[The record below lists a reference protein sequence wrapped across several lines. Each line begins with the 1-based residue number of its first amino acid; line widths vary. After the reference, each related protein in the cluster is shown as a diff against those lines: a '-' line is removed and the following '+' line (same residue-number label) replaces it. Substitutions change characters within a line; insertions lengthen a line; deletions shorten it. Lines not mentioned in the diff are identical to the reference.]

1 VATTLPIFQP
11 TPIFKDRTDYRQVLI
26 REMDAGKIPLSL
38 GRDCPVKCEFCYELD
53 HSYRETLDPPKTSDE
68 DWKFILEYISRK
80 PTDPTQFWCLG
91 GNEFMEWTDLFLH
104 PKAMEWVEDFLKYT
118 DKSIQFFTVGFVHVP
133 KIHQLAAQYPGRI
146 NFELSVIT
154 LSDYRQRLMP
164 HAPSVKHLMKVLDG
178 PAVSS
183 ANFYAFDQYTMSKD
197 AATISAINQQCV
209 LWMGTL
215 TPVRGLKEE
224 TASLMRQGRK
234 FLPEEATRIYH
245 LGLPN
250 LQTIH
255 TESYT
260 TAFLSRRRIVSLF
273 DSLELQKKDTVVM
286 AGSVHKILTMFR
298 KNRAKF
304 LYVPNALLSGDSD
317 CTVLLTF
324 DDIARRLTTE
334 KVVHVPKCIM
344 QSGRGPYTDITGVSL
359 EQLTLKVLL
368 PVWLTAVL
376 LAATL
381 PRSMSVGAVVTLQ
394 VLVIVILTRKV
405 GAGVTVSACAA
416 PRVAPRAMMAS
427 LARSC
432 LFMMC
437 RLSCG
442 MPRGLKGRVNESG
455 GATTM
460 NRKVVIAVGA
470 NLRSE
475 YPWQTSF

>member
-1 VATTLPIFQP
+1 MLQAAPIF
-11 TPIFKDRTDYRQVLI
+11 TKNDYRDVLR

-53 HSYRETLDPPKTSDE
+53 HSYRETLDPPKTTDE
-68 DWKFILEYISRK
+68 DWKYILDYISRK
-80 PTDPTQFWCLG
+80 PTDPKQFWCLG

-133 KIHQLAAQYPGRI
+133 KIHQLVAQYPGRI

-183 ANFYAFDQYTMSKD
+183 ANFYAFDANTMSKD
-197 AATISAINQQCV
+197 AMEISKVNQKCV

-234 FLPEEATRIYH
+234 HLAEEALRTYDAA
-245 LGLPN
+245 LPN

-255 TESYT
+255 TEAYI
-260 TAFLSRRRIVSLF
+260 TAFLSRKRIISLF
-273 DSLELQKKDTVVM
+273 DSLELEKKDTLVT
-286 AGSVHKILTMFR
+286 GWSVSKILSMYR
-298 KNRAKF
+298 KNKARV
-304 LYVPNALLSGDSD
+304 LYVPNAMLSGDSD

-334 KVVHVPKCIM
+334 KVIHVPKCIM
-344 QSGRGPYTDITGVSL
+344 QSGRGPFTDITGVTL
-359 EQLTLKVLL
+359 DQFTEKTGVRVKVLHKVDTRFANEQLYRNGSLQNYVENYVRNPMTQ
-368 PVWLTAVL
+368 PYEA
-376 LAATL
+376 L
-381 PRSMSVGAVVTLQ
+381 PRPA
-394 VLVIVILTRKV
+394 
-405 GAGVTVSACAA
+405 
-416 PRVAPRAMMAS
+416 
-427 LARSC
+427 
-432 LFMMC
+432 
-437 RLSCG
+437 
-442 MPRGLKGRVNESG
+442 
-455 GATTM
+455 
-460 NRKVVIAVGA
+460 
-470 NLRSE
+470 
-475 YPWQTSF
+475 

>member
-1 VATTLPIFQP
+1 MP
-11 TPIFKDRTDYRQVLI
+11 TPIPMLQAAPIFTKNDYRDVLR

-68 DWKFILEYISRK
+68 DWKYILDYISKK
-80 PTDPTQFWCLG
+80 PTDPKQFWCLG

-133 KIHQLAAQYPGRI
+133 KIHQLVAQYPGRI

-183 ANFYAFDQYTMSKD
+183 ANFYAFDANTMSKD
-197 AATISAINQQCV
+197 AMEISKINQKCV

-234 FLPEEATRIYH
+234 HLAEEALRIYDAA
-245 LGLPN
+245 LPN

-255 TESYT
+255 TEAYI
-260 TAFLSRRRIVSLF
+260 TAFLSRKRIISLF
-273 DSLELQKKDTVVM
+273 DSLELDKKDTLVT
-286 AGSVHKILTMFR
+286 GWSVSKILSMYR
-298 KNRAKF
+298 KNKARV
-304 LYVPNALLSGDSD
+304 LYVPNAMLSGDSD

-334 KVVHVPKCIM
+334 KVIHVPKCIM
-344 QSGRGPYTDITGVSL
+344 QSGRGPYTDITGVTL
-359 EQLTLKVLL
+359 EQFTEKTGVKVKVLHKVDTRFANEQL
-368 PVWLTAVL
+368 YRNGSLQNYVENYIRNPLVQSYEA
-376 LAATL
+376 L
-381 PRSMSVGAVVTLQ
+381 PRPA
-394 VLVIVILTRKV
+394 
-405 GAGVTVSACAA
+405 
-416 PRVAPRAMMAS
+416 
-427 LARSC
+427 
-432 LFMMC
+432 
-437 RLSCG
+437 
-442 MPRGLKGRVNESG
+442 
-455 GATTM
+455 
-460 NRKVVIAVGA
+460 
-470 NLRSE
+470 
-475 YPWQTSF
+475 

>member
-1 VATTLPIFQP
+1 MLQAAPIF
-11 TPIFKDRTDYRQVLI
+11 TRNDYRDVLR

-68 DWKFILEYISRK
+68 DWKYILDYISKK
-80 PTDPTQFWCLG
+80 PTDPKQFWCLG

-133 KIHQLAAQYPGRI
+133 KIHQLVAQYPGRI

-183 ANFYAFDQYTMSKD
+183 ANFYAFDANTMSKD
-197 AATISAINQQCV
+197 AVEISRINQKCV

-224 TASLMRQGRK
+224 TAGLMRQGRK
-234 FLPEEATRIYH
+234 HLAEEALRIYDAA
-245 LGLPN
+245 LPN

-255 TESYT
+255 TEAYI
-260 TAFLSRRRIVSLF
+260 TAFLSRKRIVSLF
-273 DSLELQKKDTVVM
+273 DSLELEKKDTLVT
-286 AGSVHKILTMFR
+286 GWSVSKILSMYR
-298 KNRAKF
+298 KNKARV
-304 LYVPNALLSGDSD
+304 LYVPNAMLSGDSD

-334 KVVHVPKCIM
+334 KLIHVPKCIM
-344 QSGRGPYTDITGVSL
+344 QSGRGPYTDITGVTL
-359 EQLTLKVLL
+359 EQFTEKTGVKVKVLHKVDTRFANEQL
-368 PVWLTAVL
+368 YRNGSLQNYVENYVRNPLVQSYEA
-376 LAATL
+376 L
-381 PRSMSVGAVVTLQ
+381 PRPA
-394 VLVIVILTRKV
+394 
-405 GAGVTVSACAA
+405 
-416 PRVAPRAMMAS
+416 
-427 LARSC
+427 
-432 LFMMC
+432 
-437 RLSCG
+437 
-442 MPRGLKGRVNESG
+442 
-455 GATTM
+455 
-460 NRKVVIAVGA
+460 
-470 NLRSE
+470 
-475 YPWQTSF
+475 

>member
-1 VATTLPIFQP
+1 MLQAAPIF
-11 TPIFKDRTDYRQVLI
+11 TRNDYRDVLR

-68 DWKFILEYISRK
+68 DWKYILDYISKK
-80 PTDPTQFWCLG
+80 PTDPKQFWCLG

-133 KIHQLAAQYPGRI
+133 KIHQLVAQYPGRI

-154 LSDYRQRLMP
+154 FSDYRQRLMP

-183 ANFYAFDQYTMSKD
+183 ANFYAFDAHTMSKD
-197 AATISAINQQCV
+197 AVEISRINQKCV

-234 FLPEEATRIYH
+234 HLADEALRIYDAA
-245 LGLPN
+245 LPN

-255 TESYT
+255 TEAYI
-260 TAFLSRRRIVSLF
+260 TAFLSRKRIVSLF
-273 DSLELQKKDTVVM
+273 DSLELEKKDTLVT
-286 AGSVHKILTMFR
+286 GWSVSKILSMYR
-298 KNRAKF
+298 KNKARV
-304 LYVPNALLSGDSD
+304 LYVPNAMLSGDSD

-334 KVVHVPKCIM
+334 KLIHVPKCIM
-344 QSGRGPYTDITGVSL
+344 QSGRGPYTDITGVTL
-359 EQLTLKVLL
+359 EQFTEKTGVKVKVLHKVDTRFANEQL
-368 PVWLTAVL
+368 YRNGSLQNYVENYVRNPMTQSYES
-376 LAATL
+376 L
-381 PRSMSVGAVVTLQ
+381 PRPA
-394 VLVIVILTRKV
+394 
-405 GAGVTVSACAA
+405 
-416 PRVAPRAMMAS
+416 
-427 LARSC
+427 
-432 LFMMC
+432 
-437 RLSCG
+437 
-442 MPRGLKGRVNESG
+442 
-455 GATTM
+455 
-460 NRKVVIAVGA
+460 
-470 NLRSE
+470 
-475 YPWQTSF
+475 